1 MKRILFDARWYGDH
15 GIGRFAREVKK
26 RLGDAEEFTGK
37 LAPYHPLDCA
47 YSAARLALTP
57 GRIFVSPGY
66 NAPLG
71 LKSFAFTI
79 HDLTHLDNA
88 ETRNRLKV
96 AYYQLVTKPACHRAL
111 CLFTVSEYSR
121 NRIAEWSG
129 LDPSRIVNVG
139 NGVDAAFSPEG
150 TRYPLGAPYV
160 LCPSSRKP
168 HKNELRSLRS
178 FARAHARDG
187 RKLLFFG
194 EPGDEL
200 MSLANN
206 LGIAHRL
213 AFLGRHVDD
222 ERLAAAYRG
231 ADAVL
236 FPSLFEGFGL
246 PVVEGMACGAPVI
259 TSTVCALPEVAGGAA
274 LLVDPT
280 DEDAITDA
288 LVQLDRDSTLR
299 ATMIERGLANVRRF
313 SWEETGAKVREA
325 LAKVL

>member
-1 MKRILFDARWYGDH
+1 LFDARWYGDH

-26 RLGDAEEFTGK
+26 RLGDADEFTGK

-47 YSAARLALTP
+47 YSALRLAL
-57 GRIFVSPGY
+57 RRDQVFVSPGY

-71 LKSFAFTI
+71 VKSFAFTI

-121 NRIAEWSG
+121 HRIAEWSG

-139 NGVDAAFSPEG
+139 NGVDPAFSPEG
-150 TRYPLGAPYV
+150 PRHPLGAPYV

-168 HKNELRSLRS
+168 HKNELRALRS
-178 FARAHARDG
+178 FARAHAQDEY
-187 RKLLFFG
+187 KLLFFG
-194 EPGDEL
+194 EPGEEVL
-200 MSLANN
+200 SLAHK

-213 AFLGRHVDD
+213 AFLGSQVDD

-231 ADAVL
+231 AAAVL

-246 PVVEGMACGAPVI
+246 PVIEAMACGAPVI

-288 LVQLDRDSTLR
+288 LIQLDRDSALR
-299 ATMIERGLANVRRF
+299 ATMVERGLANVRRF
-313 SWEETGAKVREA
+313 SWDTTGAKVREA